1 MPAGWSRLLCGVVV
15 AATLGGA
22 AACTG
27 TPAEPAAPVLVPGKP
42 GESARTLAPGES
54 LPKTPRAAPS
64 DAEVRFLHDMI
75 AHHQQAIEMA
85 RLWPERAAADDVKR
99 IADRITAS
107 QTPEIE
113 AMNGWLHS
121 HGLPTVDAEH
131 TSHEA
136 HDGMPGMATPAQ
148 LDALRA
154 ATGTAFDTLFLQLM
168 ITHHQGALTMAGEI
182 QLKAKD
188 PRIQEIADEVIAVQ
202 TAEINRM
209 RAIGPR

>member
-1 MPAGWSRLLCGVVV
+1 VT
-15 AATLGGA
+15 TLGGV

-42 GESARTLAPGES
+42 GEPVRTLSPGES
-54 LPKTPRAAPS
+54 LPKTPQAPPS

-85 RLWPERAAADDVKR
+85 RLGPERAAALDVKR
-99 IADRITAS
+99 VADRIAAS

-113 AMNGWLHS
+113 AMNTWLRT
-121 HGLPTVDAEH
+121 HGQPTVDPAH
-131 TSHEA
+131 AGHES

-154 ATGTAFDTLFLQLM
+154 ATGTAFDALFLQLM
-168 ITHHQGALTMAGEI
+168 ITHHEGALTMAGEI
-182 QLKAKD
+182 QLKGKD
-188 PRIQEIADEVIAVQ
+188 PRIQEIADEVIATQ
-202 TAEINRM
+202 SAEINRM
-209 RAIGPR
+209 RAIAPH